1 MRLYLSSYKLGNQP
15 ERFAQLVRE
24 NKRVAVIANSR
35 DAFSDVRRGVNIQA
49 EIEALQHIG
58 LVGNEL
64 DLRMYIGKK
73 EALAKELTS
82 YGAVWILGGNAF
94 VLRRVM
100 ADCGFDEVIKDLLN
114 KDALVY
120 AGYSAAAVVLA
131 PTLRGAEKVDPPS
144 DVCDVLKTEI
154 LWQGL
159 DVLPYVVV
167 PHYKSDHPESV
178 LIDGMVEFL
187 EKEHLPYKVIQ
198 DGEAVCMDGDVEEII
213 G

>member
-35 DAFSDVRRGVNIQA
+35 DAFSDVRRGVSIQT
-49 EIEALQHIG
+49 EIEALQRIG

-73 EALAKELTS
+73 EALTKELST

-100 ADCGFDEVIKDLLN
+100 ADCGFDEAIKDLLK
-114 KDALVY
+114 KDAFVY

-131 PTLRGAEKVDPPS
+131 PTLRGVEKVDPPS
-144 DVCDVLKTEI
+144 DVSDVLKAEI

-159 DVLPYVVV
+159 DVLPYMVV
-167 PHYKSDHPESV
+167 PHYKSDHPESA
-178 LIDGMVEFL
+178 LIDEMVEFL
-187 EKEHLPYKVIQ
+187 EKERLPYKTIQ
-198 DGEAVCMDGDVEEII
+198 DGQAVWVDGDVEGII